1 MVNVFTLGELNLGV
15 TGAWS
20 HSTIYK
26 VNGFHHGAPDTT
38 ELVKITL
45 QHKPS
50 ELQHGGSGV
59 WEVIGYTLNLMPAAL
74 ELIGDPDFL
83 KISDAT
89 WQLLEGKWLKFGNEG
104 FVLQNI

>member
-38 ELVKITL
+38 ELVR
-45 QHKPS
+45 
-50 ELQHGGSGV
+50 
-59 WEVIGYTLNLMPAAL
+59 YTLNLMPAAL